1 MGYNSTVENR
11 RLIPGDDHRH
21 LLAGGEHAA
30 FYFLFSAPSG
40 RVFGFLRTLFGHDSV
55 LELLALRVGD
65 RTWLHERRA
74 TLPGDALPGDAS
86 GPDVMLT
93 CQAPWQAWRC
103 SFHAPLQEVEGAS
116 VLDAHLDLAFVATNA
131 PDVYR
136 FGPYHQAQQDGRLS
150 GRLQVGSDLY
160 AGELVCYRDHSWGTR
175 PMGAA
180 SEWTIASAPG
190 HFYIV
195 VVGLGEQ
202 QTHWGRFTRPEEA
215 PAAVR
220 APRVTTVNGGWRI
233 EDLAAGMEAVS
244 VQRLAPPLLAFLGAA
259 GRESIRSASRP
270 EDIYQDCIGP
280 ALYQFPDGKQV
291 VGFWDQARR
300 LS

>member
-1 MGYNSTVENR
+1 
-11 RLIPGDDHRH
+11 
-21 LLAGGEHAA
+21 
-30 FYFLFSAPSG
+30 
-40 RVFGFLRTLFGHDSV
+40 
-55 LELLALRVGD
+55 
-65 RTWLHERRA
+65 
-74 TLPGDALPGDAS
+74 
-86 GPDVMLT
+86 
-93 CQAPWQAWRC
+93 
-103 SFHAPLQEVEGAS
+103 
-116 VLDAHLDLAFVATNA
+116 
-131 PDVYR
+131 
-136 FGPYHQAQQDGRLS
+136 
-150 GRLQVGSDLY
+150 
-160 AGELVCYRDHSWGTR
+160 
-175 PMGAA
+175 MGAA

-202 QTHWGRFTRPEEA
+202 QTHWGRLTRPEEA